1 MIVRRMWIYLLGEGD
16 LELKEGFAGAHEGVS
31 EGPKVGA
38 IVEFFGENVSA
49 VDVGGSVFG
58 FDGEV
63 VLLEFAETV
72 FLEVEIF

>member
-1 MIVRRMWIYLLGEGD
+1 M
-16 LELKEGFAGAHEGVS
+16 
-31 EGPKVGA
+31 GA